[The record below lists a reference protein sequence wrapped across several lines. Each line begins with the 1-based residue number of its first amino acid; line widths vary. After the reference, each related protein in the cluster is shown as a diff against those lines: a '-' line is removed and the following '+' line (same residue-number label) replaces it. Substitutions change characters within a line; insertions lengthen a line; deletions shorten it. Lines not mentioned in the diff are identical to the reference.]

1 MRTPRHVED
10 EFALMIY
17 DIEYSYGGL
26 PKAQRWR
33 VEQWVKKLCSEP
45 DHPAWRKN
53 RNRYTQLL
61 LSMVQQER
69 LSEPFDKLPSDSKLP
84 PFPIHLTV
92 YLKSHRVRRST
103 HGVPPA
109 IRSLEENGHDTPKRP
124 AISIGGIHHAVGAI
138 DPRLSADKTR
148 RTAMERK
155 LMGSTTKQQRTHAFY
170 EGNGGSS
177 IHVDGIGSGS
187 GSGLGHEAAA
197 SSGSVSWGS
206 STTRSHSH
214 SKSSRKGQLEATGKV
229 FFNPLGADADITT
242 GDVSGVSGI
251 RSRGTDVHT
260 QPRLTLSQKPT
271 SFFLA
276 RSKEMNAQA
285 QANANLS
292 ANASAHA
299 LRKEL
304 EAERSKR
311 MELESRVDAVAR
323 HEVNSKRH
331 IAELLEDRHEMQ
343 SLLQESLGHS
353 LAGRS
358 LESSA
363 ASSEV
368 LGEQQLLLQP
378 EGMTQTSE
386 SDRAKENELIERE
399 KHLAARESE
408 LNQKYEEVLGA
419 HTALQEWEHEL
430 QQKAEKLVSERAP
443 EAEASTATSV
453 AEKREAALAHQRA
466 EQLAEQVELLRTQ
479 LHTLN
484 EVRERETIAY
494 EERIEKL
501 LHGLSPNR
509 QPLQAAPAVA
519 TPPPESC
526 GDAVSAPPSAKS
538 AGSSFYDFSPNE
550 SKDKS
555 IDLDETT
562 TQS

>member
-1 MRTPRHVED
+1 M
-10 EFALMIY
+10 
-17 DIEYSYGGL
+17 
-26 PKAQRWR
+26 
-33 VEQWVKKLCSEP
+33 
-45 DHPAWRKN
+45 
-53 RNRYTQLL
+53 
-61 LSMVQQER
+61 
-69 LSEPFDKLPSDSKLP
+69 
-84 PFPIHLTV
+84 
-92 YLKSHRVRRST
+92 
-103 HGVPPA
+103 
-109 IRSLEENGHDTPKRP
+109 
-124 AISIGGIHHAVGAI
+124 
-138 DPRLSADKTR
+138 
-148 RTAMERK
+148 
-155 LMGSTTKQQRTHAFY
+155 
-170 EGNGGSS
+170 
-177 IHVDGIGSGS
+177 
-187 GSGLGHEAAA
+187 
-197 SSGSVSWGS
+197 SWGG

-214 SKSSRKGQLEATGKV
+214 SKSSSSRKGQLEATGKV

-368 LGEQQLLLQP
+368 LGEQQQQQQHP
-378 EGMTQTSE
+378 EGMAQISE
-386 SDRAKENELIERE
+386 SDRAKENALIERE

-419 HTALQEWEHEL
+419 HTALQEWEHL
-430 QQKAEKLVSERAP
+430 PRAR
-443 EAEASTATSV
+443 V
-453 AEKREAALAHQRA
+453 
-466 EQLAEQVELLRTQ
+466 
-479 LHTLN
+479 
-484 EVRERETIAY
+484 
-494 EERIEKL
+494 
-501 LHGLSPNR
+501 
-509 QPLQAAPAVA
+509 
-519 TPPPESC
+519 C
-526 GDAVSAPPSAKS
+526 
-538 AGSSFYDFSPNE
+538 
-550 SKDKS
+550 
-555 IDLDETT
+555 
-562 TQS
+562 